1 MGNAKVQDDNEQLNR
16 LELEME
22 ECDKELDRCVREH
35 SGGAIVSFAEYM
47 HKVRDLSTQ
56 HPPLPPA
63 FTDAAELQHM
73 VLQFRKGDT
82 AEALRLKEIEQKL
95 EALTPTIEQEKRQ
108 LLEGE
113 REQVARAVKMQE
125 QDALMRAWGILMPNG
140 VTVMDGVGFRA
151 ELSKL
156 LKRKLELLCEHRLAT
171 AKRVLKIRA
180 QTVVRDPE
188 FVKQINMAADRFQA
202 QITGA
207 QASNAVLPLRHE
219 YAWHAHFPSL
229 VEKIP
234 ESLPSN
240 GDPPFWLL
248 DLSMGIE
255 KDRAAA
261 VAASHDLPL

>member
-1 MGNAKVQDDNEQLNR
+1 MGNAKVQDDHEQLSR

-35 SGGAIVSFAEYM
+35 SGGAIVFFAEYM
-47 HKVRDLSTQ
+47 HKVRNLGTQ

-108 LLEGE
+108 WLEGE

-156 LKRKLELLCEHRLAT
+156 LKRKLELLCEHRLLI
-171 AKRVLKIRA
+171 AKRVLKRRA

-207 QASNAVLPLRHE
+207 QDSNAVLPLRHE

-240 GDPPFWLL
+240 GDPTFWLL
-248 DLSMGIE
+248 DLSMSIE

-261 VAASHDLPL
+261 VAAFRDLPL